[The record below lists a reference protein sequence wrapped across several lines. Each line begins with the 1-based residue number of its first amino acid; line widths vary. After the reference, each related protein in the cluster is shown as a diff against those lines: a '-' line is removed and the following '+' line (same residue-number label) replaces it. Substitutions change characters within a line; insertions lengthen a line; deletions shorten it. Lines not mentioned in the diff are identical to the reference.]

1 MKRMIKSVE
10 KSIDPNMEVAAECAS
25 EVSDIVLNM
34 FMEEGYSRSE
44 AQESFR
50 VSLDSVSDTEKRITL
65 AAEISYDEFASIE
78 SELDAAVQK
87 ADADA
92 YFDAETSGRYVAV
105 LNFSKS
111 DKAQDAIF
119 NDENIRPVVERV
131 LKQLDKQ
138 FDDTFSITD
147 LYYNAE
153 GYYAADEQD
162 DNDDLVRI
170 YVEASGK
177 KYDTMAYVDMYKS
190 ETLSVSQMKADLTDE
205 LYRKLVNGMV
215 SK

>member
-78 SELDAAVQK
+78 SKLDAAVQK
-87 ADADA
+87 VDADA

-105 LNFSKS
+105 LDFSES
-111 DKAQDAIF
+111 DKTQDAIF

-138 FDDTFSITD
+138 FDDAFTITD
-147 LYYNAE
+147 LYYSAE
-153 GYYAADEQD
+153 GYYAADEKD

-170 YVEASGK
+170 YVEASGS
-177 KYDTMAYVDMYKS
+177 KYETMAYVDMYKS

>member
-34 FMEEGYSRSE
+34 FMKEGYSRSE

-92 YFDAETSGRYVAV
+92 YFDAETSGRYVAI
-105 LNFSKS
+105 LDFSESEKE
-111 DKAQDAIF
+111 QDAIF
-119 NDENIRPVVERV
+119 NDQNIRPVVERV

-138 FDDTFSITD
+138 FDDTFSVTD
-147 LYYNAE
+147 LYYSAE

-170 YVEASGK
+170 YVEASGS
-177 KYDTMAYVDMYKS
+177 KYDTMTYVDMYKS

-205 LYRKLVNGMV
+205 LYRKLINGMV

>member
-10 KSIDPNMEVAAECAS
+10 KSIDPNMEVAAECAG

-44 AQESFR
+44 AQQSFR
-50 VSLDSVSDTEKRITL
+50 VSLDSVSDTEKHITL

-87 ADADA
+87 VDANA

-105 LNFSKS
+105 LYFSES
-111 DKAQDAIF
+111 ETEHDAIF

-147 LYYNAE
+147 LYYSAE

-170 YVEASGK
+170 YVEASGS
-177 KYDTMAYVDMYKS
+177 KYETMAYVDMYKS

>member
-1 MKRMIKSVE
+1 MIRSVE

-44 AQESFR
+44 AQQSFR

-65 AAEISYDEFASIE
+65 TAEISYDEFASIE
-78 SELDAAVQK
+78 SELDSAVQK
-87 ADADA
+87 VDANA

-105 LNFSKS
+105 LDFSES
-111 DKAQDAIF
+111 EKAQDAIF

-138 FDDTFSITD
+138 FDDTFSVTD
-147 LYYNAE
+147 LYYSAE
-153 GYYAADEQD
+153 GYYGADEQD

-170 YVEASGK
+170 YVEASGS
-177 KYDTMAYVDMYKS
+177 KYETMAYVDMYKS